1 MAYNDAPFGFIPVR
15 HRNGAPY
22 NGACT
27 PYWVD
32 ANDSTALFI
41 GDPVIIDGTSNTA
54 AVKIAS
60 GGEYAPGTL
69 QGVTRQTA
77 AATNRVTGIVV
88 GVASVTGDSLVYRAA
103 STERVVYVA
112 DDPDLLFMVQVDGA
126 AETTDVGLNT
136 ITVFTHSGSTVT
148 GQSGAEVDADAS
160 ADATMAWKIEAFVN
174 DPKNQANTAGNRVLV
189 SAALHTANSAGGVL
203 GVA

>member
-1 MAYNDAPFGFIPVR
+1 MAYSDAPFGFRPVR

-32 ANDSTALFI
+32 ADDSGALYI

-54 AVKIAS
+54 AVKIA
-60 GGEYAPGTL
+60 GGVFQPGTL
-69 QGVTRQTA
+69 QGVTKQTA
-77 AATNRVTGIVV
+77 AATNRVTGVV
-88 GVASVTGDSLVYRAA
+88 VAVAAVTGDSVPYRVA

-112 DDPDLLFMVQVDGA
+112 DDPDLLFEVQVDEA
-126 AETTDVGLNT
+126 LATSAVGLNT
-136 ITVFTHSGSTVT
+136 ITVLTHSGSTVT
-148 GQSGAEVDADAS
+148 GQSGAEVDATAS
-160 ADATMAWKIEAFVN
+160 ADATYAWKIEGFVN
-174 DPKNQANTAGNRVLV
+174 DPWNVANAAGNRVLV